1 MTNRSRLPVIVG
13 VHQITDQSSQP
24 ENARGPK
31 ALMAAAARGAAMD
44 SGAPDILKEIDGLT
58 VVRQFSDTLPRFTS
72 PFGRMEN
79 PPWSV
84 AREIGCS
91 PKELLYTTA
100 GGHTPQIVVTRFCE
114 EIAAGR
120 LSCALLVG
128 AEALRTQHAA
138 QKKSIVLDWSEAAP
152 APLKSFGVEQPSFSA
167 LEEKYGLNAAIYGY
181 PVVEQT
187 IRHHRGLSPSE
198 HAHRMGL
205 LMSRLA
211 EVACANPLATRRG
224 PRTAEEI
231 ASVSDTNPYIG
242 YPYTRYMNANV
253 FVDQSAAILLCSAE
267 IADSFGVPETKRVY
281 LHGTA
286 AGNDHWYVTERDQ
299 MHRSPAMREVVRRTL
314 ARAEIGVN
322 DVSYFDLYSCFPSA
336 IEIACHEI
344 GLSEDDPRNFTVT
357 GGLPFFGGPGNN
369 YVTHSIASMV
379 QKLRSSRNAYGLVT
393 ANGSYLAKHAA
404 GLYSTRPIE
413 GPWEHA
419 NSDGLQA
426 YLDDIAKAPLT
437 DNVEGAARI
446 ESYTLMVRNN
456 VPEKAIIVGRLQD
469 NNQRFLANTSSSDP
483 TLLQSFINQ
492 DRVGAEGKVETV
504 DGKCQFI
511 LS

>member
-1 MTNRSRLPVIVG
+1 
-13 VHQITDQSSQP
+13 
-24 ENARGPK
+24 
-31 ALMAAAARGAAMD
+31 AARGAAMD

-152 APLKSFGVEQPSFSA
+152 APPKSFGVEQPSFSA

-231 ASVSDTNPYIG
+231 ALNGARGKAATWVGI
-242 YPYTRYMNANV
+242 AL
-253 FVDQSAAILLCSAE
+253 AILLCSAE
-267 IADSFGVPETKRVY
+267 IADKFSVPETKRVY

-286 AGNDHWYVTERDQ
+286 AGNDHWFVTERDQ
-299 MHRSPAMREVVRRTL
+299 MHRSPAVRDVVRRTL

-393 ANGSYLAKHAA
+393 
-404 GLYSTRPIE
+404 
-413 GPWEHA
+413 
-419 NSDGLQA
+419 
-426 YLDDIAKAPLT
+426 
-437 DNVEGAARI
+437 
-446 ESYTLMVRNN
+446 
-456 VPEKAIIVGRLQD
+456 
-469 NNQRFLANTSSSDP
+469 
-483 TLLQSFINQ
+483 
-492 DRVGAEGKVETV
+492 
-504 DGKCQFI
+504 
-511 LS
+511 

>member
-1 MTNRSRLPVIVG
+1 MTNRSRLPVIIG
-13 VHQITDQSSQP
+13 VHQITDNSSQP
-24 ENARGPK
+24 ESARGPK
-31 ALMAAAARGAAMD
+31 ALMVAAARGAAMD
-44 SGAPDILKEIDGLT
+44 SGAPDILNEIDGLT

-84 AREIGCS
+84 AREIGCT

-100 GGHTPQIVVTRFCE
+100 GGHTPQIVITRFCE

-138 QKKSIVLDWSEAAP
+138 QKKGIVLDWSEAAP
-152 APLKSFGVEQPSFSA
+152 APPRSFGVEQPSFSE
-167 LEEKYGLNAAIYGY
+167 LEGKYGLNAAIYGY
-181 PVVEQT
+181 PIVEQT

-198 HAHRMGL
+198 HARRMGF

-224 PRTAEEI
+224 PRTADEI
-231 ASVSDTNPYIG
+231 AGVSDKNPYIG

-267 IADSFGVPETKRVY
+267 MADKFDVPEAKRVY

-286 AGNDHWYVTERDQ
+286 AGHDHWYVTERDS
-299 MHRSPAMREVVRRTL
+299 MHRSPAIREVVRRTL
-314 ARAEIGVN
+314 ARGEIGIDN
-322 DVSYFDLYSCFPSA
+322 VSYFDLYSCFPSA
-336 IEIACHEI
+336 IEIACDEI
-344 GLSEDDPRNFTVT
+344 GLSENDPRNFTVT
-357 GGLPFFGGPGNN
+357 GGLPYFGGPGNN

-379 QKLRSSRNAYGLVT
+379 QKLRLSPNPYGLVT

-404 GLYSTRPIE
+404 GLYSTKPIE
-413 GPWEHA
+413 GPWEHS

-426 YLDDIAKAPLT
+426 DLDGIAKAPLI

-446 ESYTLMVRNN
+446 ESYTLMVRNS
-456 VPEKAIIVGRLQD
+456 VPEKAIIVGRLRD
-469 NNQRFLANTSSSDP
+469 SNQRFLANTLSDDP
-483 TLLQSFINQ
+483 ALLQSFIDR

-511 LS
+511 L